1 MTACDSAILS
11 KFVSTF
17 IMQLDL
23 PHTPTSPLQLYEAV
37 STEVSNLW
45 AYIQKRLIPGLKVE
59 IRWKKQIYGTWC
71 TVCWFPRLYCHCK
84 GESCDGKFVLK
95 ETTML
100 IKNDFSLEAFKHFVV
115 SEKSCLENFCKD

>member
-1 MTACDSAILS
+1 MTARDSAILL

-45 AYIQKRLIPGLKVE
+45 AYIQKRDIPGLKVE

-71 TVCWFPRLYCHCK
+71 TVRWFPCLYCHCN
-84 GESCDGKFVLK
+84 GDSCDGKFVLK

-115 SEKSCLENFCKD
+115 SEKSWIENFCKD